1 MLGQP
6 NHAHRKHDPSARSRD
21 GSLIAYTAGA
31 LVAGAVL
38 FGVYLLLR
46 AYLL

>member
-1 MLGQP
+1 MFGQP

-21 GSLIAYTAGA
+21 GSLGSYVLGA
-31 LVAGAVL
+31 LLAGVVL
-38 FGVYLLLR
+38 FGGYLLLR

>member
-21 GSLIAYTAGA
+21 GSLGSYIVGTLSVG
-31 LVAGAVL
+31 VVL
-38 FGVYLLLR
+38 FVGYLLLR